1 MWPCT
6 TPIRVVDDARERAAN
21 PRTWPA
27 GLYHVEVF
35 LDGVS
40 VGRKDFTIQ

>member
-1 MWPCT
+1 MFFDGGGRT
-6 TPIRVVDDARERAAN
+6 IFTIAN
-21 PRTWPA
+21 PGAWAA

-35 LDGVS
+35 LDGAS